1 MKKAIIV
8 TNVTKTDE
16 KFTEQVDL
24 FVHEAREL
32 GIKLIKLT
40 GDEVLPFVEKNARSI
55 HFCLFW
61 DKDTYLCKEIEM
73 HGIPTF
79 NSSKAIAICD
89 DKAYTYLALKYA
101 DVLQPKTEVLPI
113 TFGRNIASYMED
125 IKGMVEQIGFPMVVK
140 SRRGSFGEQVYLAE
154 SATDLTT
161 IFARIGTDDLLI
173 QEYIGVHPGED
184 FRINILGNKF
194 AVGVR
199 RYNKDDFRSNVNQ
212 GGKMYKAFINHKMR
226 KAAIKAT
233 KAVGADFAGVDVVL
247 GRLGKPYVIEV
258 NSNMRTVAV
267 EEASRYR
274 LALKMMKYMLKKARK
289 ERKIIKLRVKAK
301 EFI

>member
-16 KFTEQVDL
+16 KFTEQVNL
-24 FVHEAREL
+24 FIHEAREL
-32 GIKLIKLT
+32 GVKLIQLR
-40 GDEVLPFVEKNARSI
+40 GDEVLPFVEQNGKHI
-55 HFCLFW
+55 LFCLFW
-61 DKDTYLCKEIEM
+61 DKDIYLCKEVEM

-79 NSSKAIAICD
+79 NSSKSIAMCD

-101 DVLQPKTEVLPI
+101 GVLQPKTEVLPI
-113 TFGRNIASYMED
+113 TFGRNIASYMEE
-125 IKGMVEQIGFPMVVK
+125 IKGMVERIGFPMVVK
-140 SRRGSFGEQVYLAE
+140 SRRGSFGEQVFLAE
-154 SATDLTT
+154 SATDLTS
-161 IFARIGTDDLLI
+161 IFSRIGTDDLLI

-184 FRINILGNKF
+184 FRVNILGNKF

-199 RYNKDDFRSNVNQ
+199 RYNPDDFRSNVNQ
-212 GGKMYKAFINHKMR
+212 GGKMYKAYIPRKMR
-226 KAAIKAT
+226 KVAIQAT
-233 KAVGADFAGVDVVL
+233 KAVGAHFAGVDVVL

-267 EEASRYR
+267 EDATRYR
-274 LALKMMKYMLKKARK
+274 LAMKIMKYMIKTAKR

>member
-1 MKKAIIV
+1 
-8 TNVTKTDE
+8 
-16 KFTEQVDL
+16 
-24 FVHEAREL
+24 
-32 GIKLIKLT
+32 
-40 GDEVLPFVEKNARSI
+40 
-55 HFCLFW
+55 
-61 DKDTYLCKEIEM
+61 
-73 HGIPTF
+73 
-79 NSSKAIAICD
+79 
-89 DKAYTYLALKYA
+89 
-101 DVLQPKTEVLPI
+101 
-113 TFGRNIASYMED
+113 
-125 IKGMVEQIGFPMVVK
+125 
-140 SRRGSFGEQVYLAE
+140 
-154 SATDLTT
+154 T